1 MISSGLGTFSAAF
14 LCISLWSYTSEA
26 ISKRL
31 RARYF
36 RAVIHQD
43 FSFYD
48 DVTAGEIAT
57 RIEIDARL
65 VQLGISEKFA
75 FIASYSSSFVTGIS
89 IAYSKSWRLSL
100 ALSAMIPC
108 IILVG
113 IGIGLFG
120 ARYSK

>member
-1 MISSGLGTFSAAF
+1 MVSSGLGTFAAAF

-26 ISKRL
+26 ISKRM
-31 RARYF
+31 RAHYF

-43 FSFYD
+43 ISFYD

-57 RIEIDARL
+57 RVEIDAHL
-65 VQLGISEKFA
+65 VQQGISEKFA
-75 FIASYSSSFVTGIS
+75 FIASYSSSFVTGIA

-100 ALSAMIPC
+100 ALSAMLPC

-113 IGIGLFG
+113 TAIGFFG
-120 ARYSK
+120 AQYSK